1 MHKKMIDFLVHM
13 FFHLGEI
20 YLQMLLRI
28 FSSEPLTLSRIR
40 PENGSLLGPNWGKPC
55 LGFSEVQSPLSP
67 WDDYLTILHHVFF
80 PDFNPMNCSFFK
92 IIIVNVKQM
101 LRKSWVNKL
110 RRQRCFSGPNYWPTP
125 PPKFPDQVG
134 LDVLFGGAARNRHM
148 FGVSSGFVGIW
159 RIWTL
164 IGGFLASKRPN
175 QNLPH
180 VFCFTPFTTPP
191 KKNERM
197 FHEKGPF
204 QNEKIVFLHHDFSE
218 STSLYSLLA
227 VFGAEISSPSLS
239 ESDKY
244 SNSKPPAPGWLNSH
258 QSKEGVP
265 RTPLSAAVIEEFR
278 RNFSPRKSDLAITQ
292 FGEGTSCR

>member
-1 MHKKMIDFLVHM
+1 M
-13 FFHLGEI
+13 FFFL
-20 YLQMLLRI
+20 
-28 FSSEPLTLSRIR
+28 
-40 PENGSLLGPNWGKPC
+40 
-55 LGFSEVQSPLSP
+55 
-67 WDDYLTILHHVFF
+67 ILIQR
-80 PDFNPMNCSFFK
+80 NCSIFK
-92 IIIVNVKQM
+92 IMIVNVKQM
-101 LRKSWVNKL
+101 LYKILGQQTPGGEDV
-110 RRQRCFSGPNYWPTP
+110 QVQYGPTP

-164 IGGFLASKRPN
+164 IGGFGRQSGPQKIT
-175 QNLPH
+175 H
-180 VFCFTPFTTPP
+180 VFCFTPLPPPQKKWTNVPWKGTISKRKNRIPSPWFFGVNESLFFT
-191 KKNERM
+191 RC
-197 FHEKGPF
+197 
-204 QNEKIVFLHHDFSE
+204 
-218 STSLYSLLA
+218 
-227 VFGAEISSPSLS
+227 FGAEISSPSLS

-265 RTPLSAAVIEEFR
+265 RTPRSAAVIEEFR